1 MELRTRTNT
10 MNFIEKVYFISLGCA
25 KNRVDSEHMLGLLE
39 ARGCQAVSRLEDA
52 DAAVIN
58 TCGFIQAAVEET
70 IDTIF
75 DVCSRKGKGS
85 LKRVFVVGCFVQ
97 RYGYKLLREIPEVD
111 GWLGTGEIYRIVEIL
126 DATLGEVP
134 RLLINRPLYIADHH
148 SPRVQTTPFY
158 SAYLKLAEGCSLR
171 CSYCLIPALTGPLRS
186 KSPESIIVEA
196 QKLVERGVKEINLV
210 AQDTT
215 MYGSD
220 LGDHIGLEDLLDR
233 LLEIQGL
240 TWLRLLYSHPQR
252 ITDRLLYLLEENNAL
267 CPYLDIPFQHVNRA
281 ILERMGRGGG
291 AESPRE
297 LIERLRSKT
306 SHLTLRTSLMVG
318 FPGETDRDFEDLLDF
333 VRWAGFDHLGT
344 FVFSPEK
351 GTPAARFKD
360 PVPHDLAQERRKNLM
375 AVQREISTKKNREM
389 LQKTVPVLVEGLSE
403 ETDLL
408 LKGRTRA
415 MAPEVD
421 GQVLI
426 NKGQGMVGDIIPV
439 LITET
444 YAHDLVG
451 EIL

>member
-1 MELRTRTNT
+1 MTNT
-10 MNFIEKVYFISLGCA
+10 MNSIKKVYFISLGCA

-70 IDTIF
+70 IDTIL

-85 LKRVFVVGCFVQ
+85 LKKIFVVGCFVQ
-97 RYGYKLLREIPEVD
+97 RYGYKLLREMPEVD
-111 GWLGTGEIYRIVEIL
+111 GWLGTGEIYRIAEIL
-126 DATLGEVP
+126 DETFGEAP
-134 RLLINRPLYIADHH
+134 HLLISRPRYLADHH

-186 KSPESIIVEA
+186 KSPQSIVVEA
-196 QKLVERGVKEINLV
+196 QELVIRGVKEINLV

-215 MYGSD
+215 MYGHD
-220 LGDHIGLEDLLDR
+220 LDGHIRIEDLLDR

-240 TWLRLLYSHPQR
+240 TWLRLLYCHPQR

-267 CPYLDIPFQHVNRA
+267 CPYLDIPFQHVDRT

-291 AESPRE
+291 EASPRE
-297 LIERLRSKT
+297 LIEIIRSKT
-306 SHLTLRTSLMVG
+306 SHLALRTSLMVG
-318 FPGETDRDFEDLLDF
+318 FPGETDRDFQDLVDF
-333 VRWAGFDHLGT
+333 VLWAGFDHLGT
-344 FVFSPEK
+344 FIFSPEK

-360 PVPHDLAQERRKNLM
+360 PVPHDVARERRDTLM
-375 AVQREISTKKNREM
+375 AVQREISTKKNQEM
-389 LQKTVPVLVEGLSE
+389 IQKTVPVLVEGLSE

-415 MAPEVD
+415 MAPDVD

-426 NKGQGMVGDIIPV
+426 NKGKGMVGDIVPV
-439 LITET
+439 LITE
-444 YAHDLVG
+444 AHAYDLVG
-451 EIL
+451 EII